1 MQGQTANRFEDHCR
15 DAVRELRG
23 SLLDLYSQVG
33 ADPDK
38 PQDVSRLLGLNK
50 NLTWKISRV
59 LQAEDAFEALP
70 LLPGMAGLDLVIEAT
85 ERAGASEKA
94 LMRART
100 AIAAIESMVAQ
111 HGGDRATME
120 LMLDSMGVG
129 GLEKSRKLAFRGN
142 SGLWGV
148 QAKARVSAQIL
159 APNFDKP
166 DMLDVVLV
174 AGLQGVRRF
183 RPIPRWPVFRL
194 ERYEFDGVVT
204 PFHFEDGAGVPE
216 GMLASFTRGPMPEV
230 HIRPEGNG
238 LIYEV
243 GDGPVGKM
251 GEFGCY
257 FAFGYRQDV
266 PRFATMPG
274 ETAWLAAS
282 VAMPVETMLFDLLVH
297 RDMTEALAAETA
309 VYGGAWVVTPGFPE
323 SARLPIDERPVHLGR
338 GADLSTPLADQY
350 TSVMAR
356 VFKGAG
362 WDPQDFH
369 CLRLVIDY
377 PPMPSRAV
385 IRYPLPVRGG

>member
-1 MQGQTANRFEDHCR
+1 MKAALPATFEDHCR

-23 SLLDLYSQVG
+23 ALLDLYAQVG
-33 ADPDK
+33 ADADR

-70 LLPGMAGLDLVIEAT
+70 LVPGMAGLDLVLEAT
-85 ERAGASEKA
+85 EKAGATEKS
-94 LMRART
+94 LTRARV
-100 AIAAIESMVAQ
+100 AIAAIESMVAT

-120 LMLDSMGVG
+120 LMIDSRAGG

-142 SGLWGV
+142 AGIWGV
-148 QAKARVSAQIL
+148 QAKVRVSSQVL
-159 APNFDKP
+159 APNAQDP

-174 AGLQGVRRF
+174 AGLQQVRRF

-194 ERYEFDGVVT
+194 GRYEVEGSVERFAIEEVPD
-204 PFHFEDGAGVPE
+204 APE
-216 GMLASFTRGPMPEV
+216 GLLASFTRGAMPEI
-230 HIRPEGNG
+230 HIRPEGDG

-243 GDGPVGKM
+243 GDGPVGKT

-257 FAFGYRQDV
+257 FGFGYRRDV
-266 PRFATMPG
+266 PRYASKPD
-274 ETAWLAAS
+274 ETAWLAAA
-282 VAMPVETMLFDLLVH
+282 VAMPVETLLFDLFVH
-297 RDMTEALAAETA
+297 KDMPEALAAETA
-309 VYGGAWVVTPGFPE
+309 VYGGAWLGTPEFPE
-323 SARLPIDERPVHLGR
+323 TTLLPIHERAIHLGR

-356 VFKGAG
+356 VFESTG
-362 WDPQDFH
+362 WSPDDFY
-369 CLRLVIDY
+369 CMRLIVEH

-385 IRYPLPVRGG
+385 IRYPLREKGG